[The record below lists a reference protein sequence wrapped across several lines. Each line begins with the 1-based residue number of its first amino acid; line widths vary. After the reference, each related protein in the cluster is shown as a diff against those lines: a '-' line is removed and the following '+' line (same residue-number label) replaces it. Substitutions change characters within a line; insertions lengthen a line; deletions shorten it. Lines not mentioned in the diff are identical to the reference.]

1 MCVDVT
7 NELRRRS
14 AVPKDRGL
22 LVRSGYHFVMGTLQT
37 QTQKKTDQVY
47 AMRSVWKEG
56 GVRRQ
61 GKNGGKYVL
70 LLFFM
75 DPLLFCSTDHRLDT
89 CLTCGE
95 PVDRDVFQ

>member
-22 LVRSGYHFVMGTLQT
+22 LVRSGYHFVMGML

-95 PVDRDVFQ
+95 PVDRDVLQ